1 MYIRNA
7 IESRLSETLE
17 LYEMERANP
26 KFPMLTHEY
35 FYGKCMGILDVAL
48 SLGMDEDELGELYEP
63 YRLRLL
69 SLKREDAEYPPE
81 EYDLAGLESIS
92 ISEIEQYDLH
102 LETWGDDGD
111 WHGTL
116 FGEDI
121 CTEHFTGKT
130 ENEVLDKAEAAVNR
144 ILEQW
149 REWDEDLDDVDE
161 VLEWLRAEVE
171 DHEFEAA
178 RERRYGYDD

>member
-1 MYIRNA
+1 MMNIENTLRTYLSELCELAETDKDFPLTHYVDEYRGA
-7 IESRLSETLE
+7 IELAIRL
-17 LYEMERANP
+17 
-26 KFPMLTHEY
+26 
-35 FYGKCMGILDVAL
+35 GLDDDTA
-48 SLGMDEDELGELYEP
+48 DEIYEP
-63 YRLRLL
+63 FRLRFC
-69 SLKREDAEYPPE
+69 SLRREQAEYIPE

-102 LETWGDDGD
+102 LETWGNPGD

-116 FGEDI
+116 FGNDI
-121 CTEHFTGKT
+121 LTEHFTGKT
-130 ENEVLDKAEAAVNR
+130 EDEVLDKAEAAVNR

-161 VLEWLRAEVE
+161 VLEWLRAEIE

>member
-1 MYIRNA
+1 MMNIENTLNEYLHDLCDLAESDKETPVTHYIDECRGA
-7 IESRLSETLE
+7 IVMAIRLGLDYDTAES
-17 LYEMERANP
+17 
-26 KFPMLTHEY
+26 
-35 FYGKCMGILDVAL
+35 I
-48 SLGMDEDELGELYEP
+48 YEP
-63 YRLRLL
+63 YRLHLH
-69 SLKREDAEYPPE
+69 SLKGEEADCLPE

-92 ISEIEQYDLH
+92 ISEIEQYDMH

-116 FGEDI
+116 FGNDI

-161 VLEWLRAEVE
+161 VIEWLRAEAE

>member
-7 IESRLSETLE
+7 IETRLSETLE
-17 LYEMERANP
+17 LYEMEHENP
-26 KFPMLTHEY
+26 TSPMLTHEY

-48 SLGMDEDELGELYEP
+48 SLGMDEEELDELYEP

-69 SLKREDAEYPPE
+69 SLKREEAEFPPE
-81 EYDLAGLESIS
+81 EYDLAGLESIAPS
-92 ISEIEQYDLH
+92 DLEKGDMH
-102 LETWGDDGD
+102 LETWGNHGD

-144 ILEQW
+144 ILELW
-149 REWDEDLDDVDE
+149 SGWDEDLDDVDE
-161 VLEWLRAEVE
+161 VVEWLRA
-171 DHEFEAA
+171 
-178 RERRYGYDD
+178 YDD

>member
-7 IESRLSETLE
+7 IETRLSETLE
-17 LYEMERANP
+17 LYEWEHEKP
-26 KFPMLTHEY
+26 TSPLLTHEY

-48 SLGMDEDELGELYEP
+48 SMGMDEEELQELYEP

-69 SLKREDAEYPPE
+69 SLKREEAEYPPE
-81 EYDLAGLESIS
+81 EYNLAGLESIT

-102 LETWGDDGD
+102 LETWGDNGD

-116 FGEDI
+116 FGNDI

-161 VLEWLRAEVE
+161 VIEWLRAEAIE
-171 DHEFEAA
+171 HEFEAA